1 MPSLARLN
9 EKTSRP
15 GIVFSRRA
23 IAGWVFVLFLV
34 SGWMFGMGVM
44 VGRGT
49 APVHF
54 DIDQLRRTLDSLQKN
69 PREPQKPGTPGVESP
84 EMKDKTKLDFYE
96 MLPKNKEDSDLP
108 NLPAAP
114 PVAAAARPAAAPQA
128 APAAPKPAPA
138 PAAAPAAPTGA
149 APPAVKPA
157 PAAGAPAA
165 SGPPAA
171 ATPARGFTVQVSAVK
186 SEDEARRILD
196 RLRQRGYAGYVEPVT
211 TPDRGTLYRV
221 RMGEFPSKEFAR
233 STLERLQKDGIEA
246 QVVPK

>member
-1 MPSLARLN
+1 MARLN

-69 PREPQKPGTPGVESP
+69 PREPQKPGAPAVESP

-96 MLPKNKEDSDLP
+96 MLPKNKEDADLP
-108 NLPAAP
+108 NLPRPAAP
-114 PVAAAARPAAAPQA
+114 PVAV
-128 APAAPKPAPA
+128 APKPAERPAPA
-138 PAAAPAAPTGA
+138 PAAPSPAPPATPAAPATLT
-149 APPAVKPA
+149 PPAAKPG
-157 PAAGAPAA
+157 PAAGAPTAG
-165 SGPPAA
+165 GPPAA
-171 ATPARGFTVQVSAVK
+171 TTPAKGFTVQVSAVK
-186 SEDEARRILD
+186 SEDEARRTLD